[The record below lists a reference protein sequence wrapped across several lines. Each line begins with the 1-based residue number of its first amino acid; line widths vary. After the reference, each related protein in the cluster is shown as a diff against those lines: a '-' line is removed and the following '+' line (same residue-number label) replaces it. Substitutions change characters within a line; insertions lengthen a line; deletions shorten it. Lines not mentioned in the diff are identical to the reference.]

1 MRIPALFSLMILL
14 SLPPGIGS
22 GQMSSLMENLILTD
36 REAIAMLPPEVVSGP
51 TVSRALWSP
60 DGRYLLVVRA
70 DLQLTPQLLRRALIA
85 PPSAWDQMPPS
96 GQTRVILWDT
106 RARRADEVWKM
117 PMFHHHLED
126 IQWLPGTDQALALIR
141 QIPQPTPENLSPKT
155 SYSLLRI
162 NGATGRS
169 QLVNLSDEQG
179 ADQWITLSVSPAHP
193 VAILRQTIMNAP
205 PDRQQ
210 VVFYQLREGRR
221 VGAGIIG
228 PHERGISEVVW
239 SADGSQPYL
248 RVTQI
253 SRDRKPVES
262 LYALDFR
269 AGQVKRL
276 ESAPRLYAYRTP
288 EPPLR
293 LKTSVHTLKEGSI
306 QRTVTSLW
314 LESSAQSES
323 PRALVCAD
331 SSQGWLSPKGDQLL
345 YISQGA
351 AFVTSLIHFSR
362 EEFEQARNAARKAHA
377 ISNAKQIALA
387 ALMYAQDYDENL
399 PSGGAD
405 IKKLLAPYLKNGSI
419 LENLVYTHGGGPLA
433 AIERPMETELGYVRG
448 PGGRAI
454 FYADGHVKW
463 KDD

>member
-1 MRIPALFSLMILL
+1 MRILALFSLMILL
-14 SLPPGIGS
+14 SLPSGIVS
-22 GQMSSLMENLILTD
+22 GQAPSLMENLILTEK
-36 REAIAMLPPEVVSGP
+36 EAIAMLPPEVVSGP
-51 TVSRALWSP
+51 MVSRALWSP
-60 DGRYLLVVRA
+60 DGRYLLVVRQ
-70 DLQLTPQLLRRALIA
+70 DMQLTPQLLRRALTA
-85 PPSAWDQMPPS
+85 PASAWDQTPPP

-106 RARRADEVWKM
+106 RARLADEVWKM
-117 PMFHHHLED
+117 PMFVHHLED

-141 QIPQPTPENLSPKT
+141 QTPQPTPENPSPKT
-155 SYSLLRI
+155 SYGLLRI

-169 QLVNLSDEQG
+169 QLFNLSDEQG
-179 ADQWITLSVSPAHP
+179 VDPWITLSVSPAHP
-193 VAILRQTIMNAP
+193 VAILRQTSMNAP

-221 VGAGIIG
+221 VGAGIVG
-228 PHERGISEVVW
+228 PQETAISEVVW
-239 SADGSQPYL
+239 SADGAQPYL

-269 AGQVKRL
+269 AGQLKRL
-276 ESAPRLYAYRTP
+276 ESAPRLYAYRPP

-293 LKTSVHTLKEGSI
+293 LKTSAQTLKEGGI
-306 QRTVTSLW
+306 QRPVTSLW
-314 LESSAQSES
+314 LESGAQSES

-331 SSQGWLSPKGDQLL
+331 SSQGWISPKGDQIL

-351 AFVTSLIHFSR
+351 AFVTSLFRFSR
-362 EEFEQARNAARKAHA
+362 EEFEQARNAARKAQA

-387 ALMYAQDYDENL
+387 AQMYAQDHDENL
-399 PSGGAD
+399 PSGGGD
-405 IKKLLAPYLKNGSI
+405 IKGLLAPYLKNPSL

-433 AIERPMETELGYVRG
+433 AIERPAETELGYVRG

-454 FYADGHVKW
+454 LYADGHVKW